1 MTSLFPSFITFKHF
15 QKPVGLSCSQ
25 RILVNRL
32 NSQLLIMQ
40 IKIFFLKLFFSK
52 KEFDIYKVVL
62 EVALFLVEQKI
73 AEAKK

>member
-1 MTSLFPSFITFKHF
+1 
-15 QKPVGLSCSQ
+15 
-25 RILVNRL
+25 
-32 NSQLLIMQ
+32 MQ

-52 KEFDIYKVVL
+52 KEFDTYKVVL